1 MDLACSVRGARQ
13 GHCSDPGGQTTKDLS
28 VPYLAG
34 YSFTFSSS
42 FFLVHV
48 LVILLWCFSQHSQRS
63 TWTLVKGRNGHFSHL
78 KKKKKRQRILPSVI
92 KTLEIVWGFQ
102 TRISILRDF
111 IILDYWTLNIF
122 KVIARELFL
131 RIKRQRTVSRI

>member
-1 MDLACSVRGARQ
+1 MWIIEIKIVCGEWLSLKGIFPLNVSLSFCGTSSHTSYSEPRKMDLACRVRGARQ

-28 VPYLAG
+28 VPYLVG

-78 KKKKKRQRILPSVI
+78 KKKKKAKNSP
-92 KTLEIVWGFQ
+92 
-102 TRISILRDF
+102 
-111 IILDYWTLNIF
+111 
-122 KVIARELFL
+122 
-131 RIKRQRTVSRI
+131 